1 MKYDYDGANKSEI
14 IKKYEVKNNKI
25 IVTYLDKKTNVM
37 DYDKELENEIKDKML
52 EQAIERDNKYDSKLN
67 YEKRSKY
74 FNYYFALFG
83 ITILGFI
90 NWLKTS
96 EVSSKTINTIADLLL
111 IYNFTLLRYV
121 NSIVKKCDKLEI
133 DYEKY
138 NRYLSIRKDLIRF
151 INEKGLFDGIKTN
164 KDILNINSLDS
175 YSTEDIKKLE
185 ENIDVIRKKVLER
198 F

>member
-1 MKYDYDGANKSEI
+1 MKYAYDGANKSEI